1 MLKLRCVR
9 CGHKVREAE
18 YVSSCPQSGGL
29 LITRASDQ
37 LRKGRGSGVWI
48 WGSGL
53 FTSFM
58 TPKITLGEG
67 NTPLIKSVKIGK
79 STGLTLYFKDETKN
93 PSGSFID
100 RGSATLATA
109 LKYFK
114 VRSVVVPSTGDLSI
128 SVSTYLRRARISS
141 KAYVPSSVT
150 LSKAYKTLLVSDK
163 VKFVDS
169 YEEALAK
176 ALRVELRLNEEALK
190 SIKEKYDVLKL
201 PLTPE
206 RVKMAYMPEGGEVI
220 PNNVGTA
227 PGCMVRSGET
237 LIISLPGVPRE
248 LESMWESYVE
258 PKLRQL
264 GVRRV
269 FAERSF
275 IVSGVPESSAAKIV
289 KEILRK
295 YDNTY
300 IKTHPKGHEISAPLL
315 EVYVQVFSD
324 DLSTAEETADEVL
337 EELKKGL
344 ESVGGVITRSEV
356 R

>member
-1 MLKLRCVR
+1 VSGVKSWKAWIFTLGTEVVSGRVVNTNAAYLGRRLTLLGFNVL
-9 CGHKVREAE
+9 GVVSLIDDVNLISEFIS
-18 YVSSCPQSGGL
+18 YVLASKPDLLVTTGGL
-29 LITRASDQ
+29 
-37 LRKGRGSGVWI
+37 G
-48 WGSGL
+48 
-53 FTSFM
+53 
-58 TPKITLGEG
+58 P
-67 NTPLIKSVKIGK
+67 
-79 STGLTLYFKDETKN
+79 
-93 PSGSFID
+93 
-100 RGSATLATA
+100 
-109 LKYFK
+109 
-114 VRSVVVPSTGDLSI
+114 
-128 SVSTYLRRARISS
+128 TYDD
-141 KAYVPSSVT
+141 VT
-150 LSKAYKTLLVSDK
+150 L
-163 VKFVDS
+163 
-169 YEEALAK
+169 EAVAK

-258 PKLRQL
+258 PRLREL

-275 IVSGVPESSAAKIV
+275 TVSGVPESSAAKIV
-289 KEILRK
+289 KELLRK
-295 YDNTY
+295 YDNAY

-324 DLSTAEETADEVL
+324 DLSTAEKTADEVL

-344 ESVGGVITRSEV
+344 ESVGGVIVGSEV